1 MSRRKKSRDNRG
13 MSLVM
18 VIGTVALVSILVV
31 IVLSLTLMNI
41 QMKAVYKNATDNFYD
56 AEAAMDEIR
65 TGLQQ
70 DVADAATSAYLSVM
84 SQYSAS
90 SYQDAV
96 RQSTFRELYR
106 KELKKK
112 IGKSTDD
119 TKYNLS
125 YLENYIGASHRYDA
139 ENDTGAKLVT
149 QEGKEANLVVTQS
162 GLVIMNLELTYKDA
176 DDYESVVDTDLVL
189 GYPQVNFIQSTSVPD
204 LLNYCVVADEGV
216 WVDNGNRTLTMNGNV
231 YAGDYYTGSDS
242 DRNGFHID
250 NSGSV
255 MLGLRKTL
263 ITRGGLTVENS
274 GSFTTDTKATIWAD
288 NLNVYSNANLSLSGS
303 TYVSD
308 DLTITGS
315 GDVTLRGEYYG
326 YGNPETAKAAA
337 SVATDDVNANK
348 AAYSSAMIINGIADS
363 GKASIHMN
371 GLKTLMLAGNAYI
384 GSGNAMMG
392 ESLAVKSSQT
402 AYLAPADCF
411 LVNTTNPTTVAEDFM
426 ANSDFATTPE
436 KYINYEVLKNYHALD
451 ITPLYKD
458 GLVYYFLKFQNAKE
472 AAEFDLAYY
481 GNADNAATRA
491 QYLSLYVDDA
501 ELSIRESS
509 SVEKITNGSI
519 LVWDAKGIRTIEPT
533 TVSQGLEDIYEDD
546 YYAGLQTGW
555 QDVYASYNISLTKDY
570 EKLTAEQKNATVFE
584 NLVDMDGL
592 KEAVGS
598 SGTAEFEF
606 TNGEGVRQVA
616 YVTDNQGK
624 TALKVDASFLAGKN
638 VPLII
643 ATGDVKVTV
652 DYSGT
657 IISGGQV
664 TFGMPGSST
673 TVASNVQDAARVIQN
688 AEYKKGENTYILPQI
703 LKNSQYYVGSIG
715 KTYTGED
722 AVDVT
727 KLVTYQNWSKE

>member
-242 DRNGFHID
+242 NRNGFHID

-436 KYINYEVLKNYHALD
+436 KYINYEELKNYHALD

-472 AAEFDLAYY
+472 AAEFDLEYY

-519 LVWDAKGIRTIEPT
+519 LIWDAKGIRTIEPT

-606 TNGEGVRQVA
+606 TNEEGIRQVA
-616 YVTDNQGK
+616 YVTDNRGK

-643 ATGDVKVTV
+643 ATGDVEVTA

>member
-70 DVADAATSAYLSVM
+70 DVAEAATSAYLSVM

-242 DRNGFHID
+242 NRNGFHID

-436 KYINYEVLKNYHALD
+436 KYINYEELKNYHALD

-472 AAEFDLAYY
+472 AAEFDLEYY

-606 TNGEGVRQVA
+606 TNEEGIRQVA
-616 YVTDNQGK
+616 YVTDNRGK

-643 ATGDVKVTV
+643 ATGDVEVTA

>member
-189 GYPQVNFIQSTSVPD
+189 GYPQVNFIQPTSVPD

>member
-242 DRNGFHID
+242 NRNGFHID

-436 KYINYEVLKNYHALD
+436 KYINYEELKNYHALD

-472 AAEFDLAYY
+472 AAEFDLEYY

-606 TNGEGVRQVA
+606 TNEEGIRQVA
-616 YVTDNQGK
+616 YVTDNRGK

-643 ATGDVKVTV
+643 ATGDVEVTA